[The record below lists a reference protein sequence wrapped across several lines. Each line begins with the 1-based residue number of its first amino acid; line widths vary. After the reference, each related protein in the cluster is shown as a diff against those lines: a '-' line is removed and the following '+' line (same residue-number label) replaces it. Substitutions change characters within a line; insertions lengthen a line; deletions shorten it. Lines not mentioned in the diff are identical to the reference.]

1 MSKLEFFYTA
11 TPITG
16 FFALVISTLLY
27 LPNHFVDLLPQA
39 ELVDVDG
46 VVVKVDRLITAERLC
61 REQLKLRYKD
71 DLLSTTLDDHSS
83 RFDEPRALF
92 LIFLQVSV
100 AAYAGAGDMRI
111 HCHVQ
116 AGASQVAYLGAFHP
130 KER

>member
-1 MSKLEFFYTA
+1 MSKIEFFYTA

-16 FFALVISTLLY
+16 FFALVIGTLLY

-71 DLLSTTLDDHSS
+71 DSS
-83 RFDEPRALF
+83 RFDEPRTLF

-100 AAYAGAGDMRI
+100 AAYPGAEDMRI

-130 KER
+130 KGL